1 MRGTGGSLVDYT
13 MQGEGMRGEAS
24 EGERRGSEARG
35 KEERGHITTKQLCSS
50 KGLIW

>member
-13 MQGEGMRGEAS
+13 MRGEGMRGEGS
-24 EGERRGSEARG
+24 EGERRGSEVRG
-35 KEERGHITTKQLCSS
+35 KEERGYITTKQLCSS